1 MGPASGATLLL
12 RPPSGIQCMHHNPS
26 IPHDIHTLDRPLQK
40 QGTRAT
46 VLRYHPQ
53 HPARF
58 HSPRRKAMTGGGHK
72 RHIYANSFR
81 FAPRFLLDSLLIFML
96 PIIVIRSLISFSPHS
111 FIDTPFMVTYTL
123 IVATLYTRK
132 WICITVWDTLTR
144 IRVDN
149 TERSAS
155 YHGFGDGGV
164 SGRAVASAGHIHF

>member
-1 MGPASGATLLL
+1 
-12 RPPSGIQCMHHNPS
+12 MHHNPS

-149 TERSAS
+149 TERSVQAIM
-155 YHGFGDGGV
+155 GLEMVEFQ
-164 SGRAVASAGHIHF
+164 VALSLVQAISTSEHLLWWLTDRQTFYI